1 MVRDM
6 EHTEMQTMPT
16 TNEIKP
22 KAAGFRYSS
31 SDLILDPV
39 KFNQITA
46 LGNMLSSGAGVS
58 IPVELKGKP
67 GDCALVV
74 MQSII
79 WDINPLAVMAEAFVI
94 NGKIS
99 YSGKLVH
106 TILHQSGAISGDV
119 GYEFFGDW
127 HKIIGKYDI
136 KTNDKGKQY
145 RVPAWKMQDE
155 EGLGVVVSATLA
167 ETGVTKEYRLL
178 LSQCAIRNSTEWAT
192 DTQQQICYIGVR
204 KFVRRHCPWV
214 LSGVYAKDEMDD
226 DFSGAKELNVQP
238 NTSGKAPDIGSK
250 GKSHQA
256 YTSSAQ
262 IIARINSCKTSAEVE
277 ALRQEVGALKG
288 NPRKEAV
295 AAFHEKMNS
304 LTVSGEVVHKKS
316 FAEIE
321 DQINANPSSAPDF
334 VTPEL
339 IAHLPVDQQAAI
351 TKLANTAFDKSMQ

>member
-1 MVRDM
+1 M
-6 EHTEMQTMPT
+6 ENTEMQTMPQT
-16 TNEIKP
+16 SEIKP

-106 TILHQSGAISGDV
+106 TILHQSGAIAGDV

-145 RVPAWKMQDE
+145 RVPAWKLQDE
-155 EGLGVVVSATLA
+155 EGLGVIVSATLA
-167 ETGVTKEYRLL
+167 ETGITKEYRLL

-226 DFSGAKELNVQP
+226 DFSGAKELNGQP
-238 NTSGKAPDIGSK
+238 KAQSQPLDIGSK
-250 GKSHQA
+250 GKSQPDSA
-256 YTSSAQ
+256 GAAQ
-262 IIARINSCKTSAEVE
+262 IIARINACKTSADVE

-295 AAFHEKMNS
+295 AAFHEKMNA

-321 DQINANPSSAPDF
+321 EQINANPSSALEF

-339 IAHLPVDQQAAI
+339 IAHLPKDQQTAI
-351 TKLANTAFDKSMQ
+351 SKLANTVFDSTLK